1 MKFRNTGNEVEKIEP
16 PMAPMIDIV
25 FQLLI
30 FFMLTLKIIEPEGD
44 FNINMP
50 LGKPTQQVDPEDP
63 LLPPI
68 KVRLHANEDG
78 SLAQIV
84 FGSHQL
90 GTGADAFDR
99 LNRKILQAIGRPGTP
114 LAQDQEVE
122 IDADYNLDFE
132 YSLRAMSAC
141 TGRLQL
147 DSKTGKPGV
156 VRYLENIKFTPP
168 KRPESAGM

>member
-84 FGSHQL
+84 FGSIQL
-90 GTGADAFDR
+90 GSGDDAFNR
-99 LNRKILQAIGRPGTP
+99 LNMKILQAIGRPGDP
-114 LAQDQEVE
+114 LTQDIEVE

-147 DSKTGKPGV
+147 DPKTGKPGV
-156 VRYLENIKFTPP
+156 VRYIENIKFTPP
-168 KRPESAGM
+168 KRPETPGS